1 MKPFSN
7 FPSFDIAFP
16 ELNEFIHELVQ
27 EYKTGNL
34 NSWDELDKRT
44 HRFYSLDM
52 MDLIESKAPGWKN
65 MSSYSEGI
73 TRTHVTCV
81 FLGMYMLDEFQSL
94 SPEQQQIAKWIILFH
109 DIDKFHIRK
118 VKDTMHAFNSAV
130 VAANTLPSLGFFTTY
145 KYNELIQS
153 WSDYTRNASIPTDV
167 KESPKPDNQKLP
179 RILSE
184 IDELFGQDTPASLIV
199 KTILL
204 HISPAV
210 DKNYPTP
217 SPLTEDEMQRFINP
231 PLFPLLK
238 VMMLSDNEGWSMFNP
253 MVRDQQKRDALIAF
267 ERIQELIEL
276 AHK

>member
-16 ELNEFIHELVQ
+16 KLNGFIHELVQ

-34 NSWDELDKRT
+34 DSWDELDKRT

-52 MDLIESKAPGWKN
+52 MDLIESKAPGWKK

-153 WSDYTRNASIPTDV
+153 WSDYTRNASIPADV

>member
-7 FPSFDIAFP
+7 FPSFDITLP
-16 ELNEFIHELVQ
+16 ELNGFIHELVQ

-34 NSWDELDKRT
+34 NSWNDLDERT
-44 HRFYSLDM
+44 HRFYTPEM
-52 MDLIESKAPGWKN
+52 MDRIESKAPGWKK

-81 FLGMYMLDEFQSL
+81 FLGMYMLDEFRSL

-130 VAANTLPSLGFFTTY
+130 VTANTLPSLGFPTTNT
-145 KYNELIQS
+145 YNQLIAS
-153 WSDYTRNASIPTDV
+153 WSELTRNAYIPTDI

-179 RILSE
+179 NILSG
-184 IDELFGQDTPASLIV
+184 INELFGQNTPASLIV
-199 KTILL
+199 QTILL
-204 HISPAV
+204 HISPAI

-217 SPLTEDEMQRFINP
+217 SPLTEDEIQRFISP
-231 PLFPLLK
+231 SLFPLLK
-238 VMMLSDNEGWSMFNP
+238 VMMLSDNEGWSLFEP
-253 MVRDQQKRDALIAF
+253 KVRDQQKRDAIIAF
-267 ERIQELIEL
+267 ARIQELVEL
-276 AHK
+276 ANK